1 MLLKLD
7 AAFEI
12 VLGAALLVTSAAGA
26 LDGAD
31 FPRPVG
37 TVVLLVAG
45 VALVLLGV
53 AIWAGLIGIRQLV
66 VGNAVS
72 VIAGIVWLAGVS
84 GFSGAGVGVVAVA
97 VVGLAGLAA
106 AQAAT
111 LRA

>member
-12 VLGAALLVTSAAGA
+12 VLGAALVVTAAAGA
-26 LDGAD
+26 LGGAD

-37 TVVLLVAG
+37 TAVLLVAG
-45 VALVLLGV
+45 VALVLLGL
-53 AIWAGLIGIRQLV
+53 AIWADRVGVRQLA

-72 VIAGIVWLAGVS
+72 AVAGIVWLAAVS
-84 GFSGAGVGVVAVA
+84 GFSSAGIAVVAVA
-97 VVGLAGLAA
+97 VVGLAVLAA

-111 LRA
+111 LRT

>member
-12 VLGAALLVTSAAGA
+12 VLGVALVVMAAVGA

-37 TVVLLVAG
+37 TVVLLVVG

-53 AIWAGLIGIRQLV
+53 AIWAGRVGVRQLA

-72 VIAGIVWLAGVS
+72 AVAGIVWLAAVS
-84 GFSGAGVGVVAVA
+84 GFSGAGVAVVSIA

>member
-7 AAFEI
+7 SAFEI
-12 VLGAALLVTSAAGA
+12 ALGAALVLTAASGA
-26 LDGAD
+26 LGGAD

-37 TVVLLVAG
+37 TVVLLVVG
-45 VALVLLGV
+45 VGLVLLGV
-53 AIWAGLIGIRQLV
+53 AIWAGRLGIRQLA

-72 VIAGIVWLAGVS
+72 AVAGILWLAAVS
-84 GFSGAGVGVVAVA
+84 GFSGAGFTVVAVA
-97 VVGLAGLAA
+97 VVGLAGLAT